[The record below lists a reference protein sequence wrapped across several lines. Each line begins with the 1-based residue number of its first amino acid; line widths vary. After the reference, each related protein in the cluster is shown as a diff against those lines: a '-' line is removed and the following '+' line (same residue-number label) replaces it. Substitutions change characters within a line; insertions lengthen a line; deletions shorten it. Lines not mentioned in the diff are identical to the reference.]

1 MPEEKKK
8 TRVKVE
14 KTFLWNPSIKAF
26 TDVFRKLTQLSVNY
40 PRCPK
45 LSLLTL
51 EVHVP
56 MKSMMSPSQTK
67 EGLGALGG
75 GEEVVG

>member
-1 MPEEKKK
+1 MKGVSPTPFK
-8 TRVKVE
+8 
-14 KTFLWNPSIKAF
+14 
-26 TDVFRKLTQLSVNY
+26 DGFRKCTQLSVIY
-40 PRCPK
+40 TGCPK
-45 LSLLTL
+45 SSLLTL